1 MSTVWSLTW
10 TTITTAVAQNKAAP
24 MNIMF
29 QPEETISF
37 SSLLSQK
44 HEGKKNKINNLQ
56 NL

>member
-1 MSTVWSLTW
+1 MSTVWSLSW

-29 QPEETISF
+29 QPEETIS

>member
-1 MSTVWSLTW
+1 MSTVWSLSW